1 MVNHLVITTR
11 FDCFDLAHTLNYY
24 FLNSFSKFK
33 SMLLVGSFLLQK
45 KIVGFEFS
53 LGQHNMENKL
63 NKIFFPKHAKHEK
76 LLNAIWCKTMQG

>member
-1 MVNHLVITTR
+1 
-11 FDCFDLAHTLNYY
+11 
-24 FLNSFSKFK
+24 
-33 SMLLVGSFLLQK
+33 MLLVGSFLLQK